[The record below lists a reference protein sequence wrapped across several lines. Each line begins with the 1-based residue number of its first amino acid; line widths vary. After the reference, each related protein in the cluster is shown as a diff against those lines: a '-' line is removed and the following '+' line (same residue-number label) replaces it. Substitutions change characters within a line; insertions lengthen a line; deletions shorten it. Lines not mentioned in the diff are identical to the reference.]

1 MGNKRELVSQAE
13 FARRVG
19 VDRSQV
25 SRAIKRGRIEY
36 ARGTKLIDYKKA
48 KSLWEENR
56 TDNLAGT
63 GRANNTVKHRPLPPV
78 RDVPDV
84 EDVENIDDIDDEDD
98 RNAQTSNDEIGKPP
112 KRNTIAYQNYREKK
126 AKADRQEMKA
136 EIERGN
142 LLPKPDIIGFMSSVL
157 GGLKSGIVSLP
168 NRTALDVWG
177 IVKGFLIERG
187 LEIEEGDAAELQSRI
202 QNKMVEE
209 SHAILTDIG
218 KRRKE
223 LESEVEKIAKKYRK

>member
-1 MGNKRELVSQAE
+1 MASKRELISQAE
-13 FARRVG
+13 FARRVE
-19 VDRSQV
+19 VNRSQV

-36 ARGTKLIDYKKA
+36 ARGTKLIDYEKA

-63 GRANNTVKHRPLPPV
+63 GRANNQSPHRPLPPV
-78 RDVPDV
+78 REIPEVEEVDDV
-84 EDVENIDDIDDEDD
+84 DDDTSQD
-98 RNAQTSNDEIGKPP
+98 TSNEGEIGKPP
-112 KRNTIAYQNYREKK
+112 KRNTIAYQDYREKK

-142 LLPKPDIIGFMSSVL
+142 LLPKPDIIGFMAAVL

-177 IVKGFLIERG
+177 IVKGFLVERG
-187 LEIEEGDAAELQSRI
+187 LDIEEGDAAELQSRI

-218 KRRKE
+218 KRRKK